1 MSGPDPSDRWTNV
14 LAWLRIAAP
23 DERAAR
29 ICLAAEPPL
38 PDVAAYRCQQA
49 GEKILKGFLVLA
61 DTDFRRT
68 PDLDEFRRSVMLRF
82 PDVAALVAPI
92 GAWTVWGVE
101 HRDTP
106 AKRAPSPNRRRTCC
120 PRHWTR
126 LPDWPAYYARQGRLA
141 RCPTATTG
149 PARPD
154 ARSVSRRR
162 TDVRPV
168 IGGAREPGGFV
179 RTAQAPDPITP
190 ARASTGPYRA
200 SSRGRRWRRACPAFA
215 APRPRRSG
223 PWRGLYR

>member
-61 DTDFRRT
+61 DTDFRST
-68 PDLDEFRRSVMLRF
+68 PDLDELGRSVMLRF

-101 HRDTP
+101 HRY
-106 AKRAPSPNRRRTCC
+106 PSE
-120 PRHWTR
+120 
-126 LPDWPAYYARQGRLA
+126 
-141 RCPTATTG
+141 TG
-149 PARPD
+149 SIAEPSADVLSAALDAIARP
-154 ARSVSRRR
+154 AGILRS
-162 TDVRPV
+162 
-168 IGGAREPGGFV
+168 PG
-179 RTAQAPDPITP
+179 
-190 ARASTGPYRA
+190 
-200 SSRGRRWRRACPAFA
+200 
-215 APRPRRSG
+215 APRAVPNGDDG
-223 PWRGLYR
+223 PGAT